1 MRDTGIGI
9 PKHQLEQIFEVFKQ
23 ADTST
28 SRRFGGTGLGL
39 SISRELALAMGGE
52 IKVRSTAGVGSEFFT
67 RLKLPEVKGSQLITQ
82 SDVLLDHAEMLG
94 DPSSID
100 DVLVVSNAN
109 SGNSTPLK
117 NIRILLVEDVVINQI
132 LAQEILQEFGAIVSV
147 ADNGKVALEMLERH
161 GAFDVVLMDIQMPV
175 MDGFEATERI
185 RQNPKYA
192 DMPILAMTANA
203 LDIDVDNCLAIGM
216 QGHISKPID
225 IMILMKEIQKNI

>member
-1 MRDTGIGI
+1 
-9 PKHQLEQIFEVFKQ
+9 
-23 ADTST
+23 
-28 SRRFGGTGLGL
+28 
-39 SISRELALAMGGE
+39 
-52 IKVRSTAGVGSEFFT
+52 
-67 RLKLPEVKGSQLITQ
+67 
-82 SDVLLDHAEMLG
+82 MLG